1 MENVKYTVLF
11 ILSAFLFLTS
21 TAQAQIKKGFTM
33 GIKGG
38 VNLTKLTMGEV
49 LGTRYDANG
58 NPYLSYNGQEVRDQ
72 LKESFDS
79 KNGYSGGI
87 YMRFGRNL
95 FIQPEILVSTKGGAF
110 DIVQTNANGTTETNN
125 INFKFSTIDVPIL
138 FGVKGGP
145 LRLSAGPAAYFKI
158 KDNQKL
164 GEAIKYYTSNGDH
177 FSEAVYGYQLGV
189 GLDIFGLS
197 VDVRKEGSFSDI
209 TSFQV
214 HTGGANPMT
223 QVGQKL
229 NSWQVTIGI
238 KLI

>member
-1 MENVKYTVLF
+1 MKKF
-11 ILSAFLFLTS
+11 KFSCIAILATLFLFTQQ
-21 TAQAQIKKGFTM
+21 TQAQVKKGFTM

-38 VNLTKLTMGEV
+38 VNLTKLAMGEV
-49 LGTRYDANG
+49 FGTRYDSNG

-79 KNGYSGGI
+79 KSGYSGGI

-110 DIVQTNANGTTETNN
+110 DIVQTNTNGVSETNN
-125 INFKFSTIDVPIL
+125 VNFKFSTIDVPIL

-145 LRLSAGPAAYFKI
+145 IRLSAGPAAYFKI

-164 GEAIKYYTSNGDH
+164 GEAIKYYTSSGDH

-214 HTGGANPMT
+214 HTGGANPVT